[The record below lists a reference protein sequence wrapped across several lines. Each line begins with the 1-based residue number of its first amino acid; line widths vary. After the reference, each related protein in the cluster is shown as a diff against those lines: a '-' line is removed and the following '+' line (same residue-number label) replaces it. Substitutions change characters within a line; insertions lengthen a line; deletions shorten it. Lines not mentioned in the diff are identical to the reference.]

1 VNDSPRKIVRYNMR
15 TMGGTRV
22 DRAASAT
29 DQRAVFAALA
39 DRQLDAAYRLA
50 GVILGDPFEAQDAT
64 HDAVVTAWKQYRSLR
79 DPDRFEA
86 WFSRILVNTCRDRL
100 RRRGRR
106 PSVQL
111 EQAPELRGVA
121 DLIGQTEDRLI
132 LGRAFET
139 LNPDHRVVIAL
150 RFYADLSVDQI
161 AAQLGV
167 PAGTVKSR
175 LHLATRRLH
184 AALGGEENR

>member
-1 VNDSPRKIVRYNMR
+1 MR
-15 TMGGTRV
+15 TMGEIRV
-22 DRAASAT
+22 EPSSAT
-29 DQRAVFAALA
+29 SDQRAVFAALA

-64 HDAVVTAWKQYRSLR
+64 HDAVVTAWKRYRSLR

-100 RRRGRR
+100 RRRRRR

-111 EQAPELRGVA
+111 ESAPELRSAGDA
-121 DLIGQTEDRLI
+121 IGQAEDRLI
-132 LGRAFET
+132 LDHAFES
-139 LNPDHRVVIAL
+139 LSPDHRLVVAL
-150 RFYADLSVDQI
+150 RFYGDLSVDQI
-161 AAQLGV
+161 AEQLGV

-184 AALGGEENR
+184 AALTGEETR